1 MGETM
6 RKKFVGILIVMLLI
20 TIGFASATTHQTQS
34 PVPTAAGPTALQ
46 AEIMTR
52 DFDVSYQVFQTLGV
66 HAVVHNIGLQNATNV
81 HWTITLDKGLILLGK
96 QASGDI
102 PLLFPDQSAIVKIP
116 LVIGIGKT
124 HITVTASADNANETN
139 DTGNGK
145 IMGLKVVILPGN
157 DNAVTVNL
165 VKITGGMKSPVLVT
179 NAGDG
184 SNRMFI
190 VEKTGQ
196 INIIKNETVL
206 STPFL
211 DIKSKLIKLIPFY
224 DERGLLG
231 LAFHPQYASNGR
243 FFVFYSAKTTTP
255 GMDHLDVL
263 AEYKVTANPDIADPA
278 SEKILL
284 TIEHPAFNHNA
295 GSLAFGPDGYLYIA
309 TGDGGG
315 EGDPHGNGQNINSSL
330 GKILRIDVDHGSPYA
345 IPSDNPF
352 VNRTGN
358 DEIYAVGFRNP
369 WRMSFDSGTGDLFVA
384 DVGQDKW
391 EEIDIVEKGENY
403 GWRIME
409 GNHLFDPALAQQ
421 LHINLSDLTPP
432 VNDYS
437 HYIGHCIIGGYVY
450 RGNLSSSLTGKY
462 LFADWSDTYF
472 GGRGKLFYLEKTGPE
487 TWKRMEFF
495 LQTNKPL
502 NHYIPAMGQDE
513 SGEIYV
519 ITEKLPGSVIPTGE
533 IWHIV
538 GAC

>member
-1 MGETM
+1 
-6 RKKFVGILIVMLLI
+6 MLLI
-20 TIGFASATTHQTQS
+20 TIGFAAAEHQPTGQ
-34 PVPTAAGPTALQ
+34 PTADSAGETALQ
-46 AEIMTR
+46 TEIMTR
-52 DFDVSYQVFQTLGV
+52 DFDVSYQLFQTLGV
-66 HAVVHNIGLQNATNV
+66 HAVVHNIGLANAANV
-81 HWTITLDKGLILLGK
+81 HWTITLDKGFVLLGK

-102 PLLFPDQSAIVKIP
+102 PLLFPDQSIIVKIP
-116 LVIGIGKT
+116 LVIGLGRT
-124 HITVTASADNANETN
+124 HITVTASALNANETN

-145 IMGLKVVILPGN
+145 IMGFKVIILPGN
-157 DNAVTVNL
+157 DNAKTINL
-165 VKITGGMKSPVLVT
+165 EKITGGMKSPVLVT

-196 INIIKNETVL
+196 INIVKNGTFL
-206 STPFL
+206 GTPFL
-211 DIKSKLIKLIPFY
+211 DIKNKIIKLIPFY

-231 LAFHPQYASNGR
+231 LAFHPQYKTNGR

-255 GMDHLDVL
+255 GVDHLDVL
-263 AEYKVTANPDIADPA
+263 AEFQVTANPDVADPA

-284 TIEHPAFNHNA
+284 SLDHPAFNHNA

-330 GKILRIDVDHGSPYA
+330 GKILRIDVDHGSPYG
-345 IPSDNPF
+345 IPPDNPY

-358 DEIYAVGFRNP
+358 DEIYAIGFRNP
-369 WRMSFDSGTGDLFVA
+369 WRMSFDTETGQLFVA

-391 EEIDIVEKGENY
+391 EEIDLVEKGHNY

-421 LHINLSDLTPP
+421 LGINISDLTPP
-432 VNDYS
+432 INDYS

-450 RGNLSSSLTGKY
+450 RGTQSPMLTGKY
-462 LFADWSDTYF
+462 IFADWSDTYF
-472 GGRGKLFYLEKTGPE
+472 QARGKLFYLEQTGPT
-487 TWKRMEFF
+487 TWNRMEFF
-495 LQTNKPL
+495 LQTDKPL

-519 ITEKLPGSVIPTGE
+519 ITERLPGSVIPTGE

-538 GAC
+538 GV